1 MKSLYALL
9 AAATLAVAPLAAA
22 ETPLVTSGDIVVT
35 DADFEAF
42 MERVPPELRVE
53 AKADGERNNKVVDL
67 LFTNRIL
74 AREARKAGIDQDP
87 ALARRIQQHMDAFL
101 ALQYVAHLER
111 TAPVPD
117 ILEARARELYLTR
130 PARYTEPDRVELQHI
145 LVGLTG
151 RTKEMALAR
160 AKEIRARALAGE
172 DFLALA
178 AQTSDDPGFKRD
190 GGRLGAVTA
199 KEIDHR
205 IAAVAFRMKA
215 DGEISQPIET
225 NSGVHLVKRTG
236 FKPSFKRKFEEVKAA
251 IIDEERARLRSDVS
265 LKLLDRWRR
274 SPETKWNAPAIAALR
289 TEVPREELERK
300 QREELERRAAEE
312 LKSKSPS
319 GAAPESS
326 QPAPPARK

>member
-1 MKSLYALL
+1 MKSPIAFL
-9 AAATLAVAPLAAA
+9 AAAAIAAAPLAAA
-22 ETPLVTSGDIVVT
+22 EVPLVTSGDIVVT
-35 DADFEAF
+35 DADFHAF
-42 MERVPPELRVE
+42 MERVPPELRNE

-67 LFTNRIL
+67 LFSNRVL
-74 AREARKAGIDQDP
+74 AREARKAGLDKDP
-87 ALARRIQQHMDAFL
+87 VLARRIEQHLEAFL

-111 TAPVPD
+111 TAPVPEHLD
-117 ILEARARELYLTR
+117 ARARELYITR
-130 PARYTEPDRVELQHI
+130 PERYTEPERVELQHI

-160 AKEIRARALAGE
+160 AKEIRGRAVAGE

-178 AQTSDDPGFKRD
+178 AETTDDPGFKRD
-190 GGRLGAVTA
+190 GGRLGAVSA

-225 NSGVHLVKRTG
+225 NSGFHLVKRTG

-251 IIDEERARLRSDVS
+251 IIDEETARLRSDVS

-274 SPETKWNAPAIAALR
+274 SPETKWNAAGIAALR

-312 LKSKSPS
+312 LKAATPS
-319 GAAPESS
+319 SAAPAA
-326 QPAPPARK
+326 APPATPARQ

>member
-1 MKSLYALL
+1 
-9 AAATLAVAPLAAA
+9 
-22 ETPLVTSGDIVVT
+22 
-35 DADFEAF
+35 
-42 MERVPPELRVE
+42 MERVPPELRDE

-74 AREARKAGIDQDP
+74 AQEARKAGLDKDP
-87 ALARRIQQHMDAFL
+87 ALARRIQQHLEAFL

-117 ILEARARELYLTR
+117 ILDARARELYLTR

-160 AKEIRARALAGE
+160 AKEISAPGPLAGE

-178 AQTSDDPGFKRD
+178 AQTTDDPGFKRD

-236 FKPSFKRKFEEVKAA
+236 FKATFKRKFEEVKAA
-251 IIDEERARLRSDVS
+251 ILDEERARLRSEVS
-265 LKLLDRWRR
+265 LKLLDQWRR
-274 SPETKWNAPAIAALR
+274 NPETKWNAQAIAALR
-289 TEVPREELERK
+289 TEIPREELERK
-300 QREELERRAAEE
+300 QREALERQGSEAQG
-312 LKSKSPS
+312 SSSPS
-319 GAAPESS
+319 AAAPA
-326 QPAPPARK
+326 APPASVPAKR